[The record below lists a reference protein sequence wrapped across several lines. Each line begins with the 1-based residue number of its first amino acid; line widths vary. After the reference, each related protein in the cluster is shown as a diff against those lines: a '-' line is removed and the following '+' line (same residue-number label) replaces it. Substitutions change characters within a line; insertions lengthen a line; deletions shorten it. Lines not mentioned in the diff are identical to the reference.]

1 VADKCDLVEP
11 TQVHSPAQHAHVL
24 LAIDRIQTAHRFV
37 QELRFVTNALT
48 LPHVADGDAQVDGFV

>member
-1 VADKCDLVEP
+1 LVEP